1 MIASESE
8 KEDIQKG
15 VAELQSKIDALQ
27 NEVDKQALK
36 NTQIANLTSTA
47 SNLQKVDSVAHRPE

>member
-1 MIASESE
+1 VIASESE

-27 NEVDKQALK
+27 DEVDKQALK

>member
-27 NEVDKQALK
+27 DEVDKQALK